1 LWRNLGISH
10 REHRGLEA
18 MIEEIFKDF
27 EIKVLQILITNKLS
41 TQKLNEI
48 IQTAEFVSYEYTGSG
63 YFLTVRHSNLLVE
76 RQVFSDPIVIGEVNK
91 ISCGFVVFLEN
102 KEMTLECHSWGEI
115 DVPEDFRNKKVE
127 IKITDN

>member
-1 LWRNLGISH
+1 
-10 REHRGLEA
+10 

-27 EIKVLQILITNKLS
+27 EIKVLQILVTNVS

-63 YFLTVRHSNLLVE
+63 YFLTVRHSNLSVE
-76 RQVFSDPIVIGEVNK
+76 RQVFSEPIVIGEVDK
-91 ISCGFVVFLEN
+91 IPCGFVVFIEN

-115 DVPEDFRNKKVE
+115 DVPEDFRNRSVE
-127 IKITDN
+127 IKITDRQSLNNL